1 MEAGFK
7 WLVPVVFE
15 VAVTPVQGPQSGG
28 LGVVQA
34 GDRKSG
40 PIRTEVLAPGWAA
53 FTDGQMPWGDVA
65 FDTDLAA
72 KVRWGLAGAPALDA
86 GDVDVGKS
94 SGAHRVM
101 IAGQNLSATR
111 V

>member
-1 MEAGFK
+1 M
-7 WLVPVVFE
+7 
-15 VAVTPVQGPQSGG
+15 
-28 LGVVQA
+28 QA
-34 GDRKSG
+34 RDRKSG
-40 PIRTEVLAPGWAA
+40 PIRTEVFAPRRAA

-72 KVRWGLAGAPALDA
+72 KVLGDLVGAPALDA

-101 IAGQNLSATR
+101 IAGQNLSATQ